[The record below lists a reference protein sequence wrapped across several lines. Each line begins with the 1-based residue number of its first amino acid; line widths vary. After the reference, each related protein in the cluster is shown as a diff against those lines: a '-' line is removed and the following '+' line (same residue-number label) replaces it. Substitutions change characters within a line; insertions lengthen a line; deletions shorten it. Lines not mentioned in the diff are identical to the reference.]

1 MSQRAIPLARTGVLL
16 PFVRFLDDIGAPVE
30 PLMENARLSPQLLG
44 WPEAV
49 FPLHQGLEF
58 IEAAANSQGVENLG
72 LIVGQRTRI
81 ADLRDLEQLLSPSM
95 TLRAALVLLVRTIS
109 LYNSG
114 EVLALCCRS
123 DQAILSHDFR
133 FREAAGRR
141 HGDVFTLMV
150 IIDVIRL
157 AAGPGW
163 RPEAVSLCTS
173 EASRKNL
180 YEDALQTAVVF
191 GPNRWAIF
199 FDRQLLDEPLRY
211 FRSLRRAAANHPRE
225 QLRRAA
231 PADDFA
237 GSLRQVILSLLP
249 QGNPHIG
256 IVARVANLSTRTLQR
271 RLAQANISHSR
282 LLGEARLQM
291 ALRLL
296 RQPEIKIT
304 EVAFELGYSDA
315 SNFTRAFRRWT
326 GSSPQATRRT
336 LTGRAPQPA
345 RQEG

>member
-199 FDRQLLDEPLRY
+199 FDRQLLDEP
-211 FRSLRRAAANHPRE
+211 
-225 QLRRAA
+225 
-231 PADDFA
+231 FA

-336 LTGRAPQPA
+336 LTGRAPQLA